1 MIYFVK
7 IFNLFI
13 HVIILKTSIF
23 KSYVSFGKHPLLDKS
38 LKVLKLT
45 THVSNLNANGY

>member
-7 IFNLFI
+7 IFDLFI

-23 KSYVSFGKHPLLDKS
+23 KSYVLFGTHPLLDKS
-38 LKVLKLT
+38 LKVLQLP
-45 THVSNLNANGY
+45 THVSNLTANG